1 MSDLIGR
8 TLGHY
13 RVVEKIG
20 EGGMGE
26 VYRAHDERLDRD
38 VAIKV
43 LPEEVAEKP
52 DRLARFEREA
62 KALAALNHPNIATVH
77 GLDNYPV
84 SEAAVGAGFTPAR
97 DDDRAGV
104 KPAPTKTFP
113 LLIMELLEGETL
125 RERLGGAALGWRKAT
140 EVGAAIAD
148 GLGAAHEAGIYH
160 RDLKP
165 SNVFLT
171 ADGRVKVVDFGLA
184 RLEDAAPGKDVTH
197 APTIT
202 RQTDPGTV
210 LGTVGYM
217 SPEQVRGETVDQ
229 RSDIFSLGCVL
240 YEMASGQRAFT
251 GDSAVETMN
260 AILKEE
266 PSDVS
271 SSGVELPPELAGT
284 IRRCLEKR
292 PQARFQSA
300 SDLAYNLRT
309 ISSASVQTV
318 AQTEPDVSGR
328 KRLTLALAAAAAI
341 VAAAF
346 VIALYFGRGG
356 DEPVGIGASGR
367 PAVAVM
373 PFDCTAA
380 SEDMRWLRQGVPDML
395 VTGLAQTQGLDVVS
409 SERLLEILNRLAP
422 ESAEAI
428 APRQVLEVARRAG
441 AGAVVMG
448 SVIGTGPELR
458 IDVRVQDPAD
468 GRLLFAHGVRG
479 DEVFALVDEI
489 SEQIRADLGLA
500 TAAADRGMAELTSES
515 LEAYRLYTEGRN
527 AWRNFRRSDALEL
540 FRRAV
545 EIDPS
550 FTMAYFELWRFS
562 QDRALRQEYRK
573 RTMDGLD
580 RLSERER
587 LKVESWAAA
596 REGDDKR
603 ALMLQEEL
611 VTRYPDEA
619 EAYYRLFEL
628 YSRIPDTEKAMQTLE
643 RGVRAVPTDG
653 QLRSALGYELVWSGR
668 FDEGLREFE
677 AYARILP
684 EEPNPHDS
692 FGDAYRFMGK
702 PEEAIARYTDA
713 LGMDDTFSAS
723 YKGRAWAYAVLGRYD
738 DALRDVAAA
747 GDNAARIDP
756 DNYYTSLLIHSLLL
770 TRMGRY
776 QEAERI
782 ALEVKRSAATANA
795 PYWHAWAWQVSSL
808 TALDRSDFSK
818 TIDYATRVLEA
829 LEGQRAGVLPSGAR
843 LSFGPH
849 LAVGIAEARSGRF
862 AAAEEHLDA
871 AGALFDSW
879 SRFEPWIYR
888 SVVWLYRSLEGEI
901 ALASGDL
908 ARAEAA
914 FAAGLSNGRI
924 WFGGKWIN
932 EFFEHNSPSRDWRAR
947 IHKARGDATGAITE
961 YRRLLAPSAD
971 HIFIGVL
978 EPRYVLELA
987 RLLDQ
992 AGDHEAALDEYKRF
1006 LELWKNADPDLPEL
1020 AEARTRLAQ
1029 LETTPP

>member
-26 VYRAHDERLDRD
+26 VYRAHDEKLDRE
-38 VAIKV
+38 VAVKV
-43 LPEEVAEKP
+43 LPEEVADKP

-62 KALAALNHPNIATVH
+62 RAVAKLAHPNILDVYELGDHEGQPFMAT
-77 GLDNYPV
+77 
-84 SEAAVGAGFTPAR
+84 
-97 DDDRAGV
+97 
-104 KPAPTKTFP
+104 
-113 LLIMELLEGETL
+113 ELLEGETL
-125 RERLGGAALGWRKAT
+125 RERLGGAALGWRRAT
-140 EVGAAIAD
+140 EIGAAIAD
-148 GLGAAHEAGIYH
+148 GLGAAHEARICH

-171 ADGRVKVVDFGLA
+171 ADGRVKVLDFGLA
-184 RLEDAAPGKDVTH
+184 RHEDAGAGKDVTH

-229 RSDIFSLGCVL
+229 RSDIFSIGCVL
-240 YEMASGQRAFT
+240 YEMVSGQRAFT
-251 GDSAVETMN
+251 GESAVETMN

-266 PSDVS
+266 PSEISTS
-271 SSGVELPPELAGT
+271 SVAPPPELAGT

-309 ISSASVQTV
+309 ISSASVPT
-318 AQTEPDVSGR
+318 ATGR
-328 KRLTLALAAAAAI
+328 APRVRGWTRAALWLAASAVAAAAVVI
-341 VAAAF
+341 V
-346 VIALYFGRGG
+346 LYFGSRD
-356 DEPVGIGASGR
+356 DEPIGIGASGR

-380 SEDMRWLRQGVPDML
+380 SEDLRWLRQGVPDML

-409 SERLLEILNRLAP
+409 SERLLEILDRLAP
-422 ESAEAI
+422 ESTEAI
-428 APRQVLEVARRAG
+428 APGQVLEVARRAG
-441 AGAVVMG
+441 AGAVVVG
-448 SVIGTGPELR
+448 SVIGAGPELR
-458 IDVRVQDPAD
+458 IDVRVQDPSD

-489 SEQIRADLGLA
+489 TERIRADLGLA

-540 FRRAV
+540 FRQAV

-550 FTMAYFELWRFS
+550 FTMAYFELSRYS
-562 QDRALRQEYRK
+562 HDRALRQEYRK
-573 RTMDGLD
+573 KTMDGLD

-587 LKVESWAAA
+587 LKVESSAAA
-596 REGDDKR
+596 REGDDRR

-619 EAYYRLFEL
+619 EAYNRLFEL
-628 YSRIPDTEKAMQTLE
+628 YSRVRETEKAMQTLE

-653 QLRSALGYELVWSGR
+653 QLHSALGYELVWSGR
-668 FDEGLREFE
+668 FDEGLRELE
-677 AYARILP
+677 AYARLLP

-692 FGDAYRFMGK
+692 FGDAYRLMGR

-713 LGMDDTFSAS
+713 LDVDDTFWPS
-723 YKGRAWAYAVLGRYD
+723 YRGRAWAYAVLGRYD
-738 DALRDVAAA
+738 DALRDVVTV
-747 GDNAARIDP
+747 GENAARTDL
-756 DNYYTSLLIHSLLL
+756 DNYYISLLTQGLLL
-770 TRMGRY
+770 TRVGRY
-776 QEAERI
+776 HEAELITR
-782 ALEVKRSAATANA
+782 EVQRSAEIADVAWART
-795 PYWHAWAWQVSSL
+795 WAWQLSSL
-808 TALDRSDFSK
+808 IALDRSDFP
-818 TIDYATRVLEA
+818 TAIDCATRVLKA
-829 LEGQRAGVLPSGAR
+829 IEGQATRRVFCA
-843 LSFGPH
+843 H
-849 LAVGIAEARSGRF
+849 LAAGIAEARSGRF
-862 AAAEEHLDA
+862 AAAEEHQNA
-871 AGALFDSW
+871 ASTLFERWNNYD
-879 SRFEPWIYR
+879 PAIYR

-914 FAAGLSNGRI
+914 FAAGQANGRL
-924 WFGGKWIN
+924 WFGLKDTYY
-932 EFFEHNSPSRDWRAR
+932 FFEHNSPSRDWRAR
-947 IHKARGDATGAITE
+947 VQVARGDATGAIAE

-992 AGDHEAALDEYKRF
+992 VGDQAAARDEYQSF
-1006 LELWKNADPDLPEL
+1006 LELWKDADPDLPEL
-1020 AEARTRLAQ
+1020 TEARTRLAQ

>member
-1 MSDLIGR
+1 MRDLIGR

-13 RVVEKIG
+13 RIVDKIG

-62 KALAALNHPNIATVH
+62 RAVAKLAHPNILDVYELGDHEGRPFMAT
-77 GLDNYPV
+77 
-84 SEAAVGAGFTPAR
+84 
-97 DDDRAGV
+97 
-104 KPAPTKTFP
+104 
-113 LLIMELLEGETL
+113 ELLEGETL
-125 RERLGGAALGWRKAT
+125 RDRLGGASLGWRNAT

-148 GLGAAHEAGIYH
+148 GLGAAHEAGICH

-171 ADGRVKVVDFGLA
+171 ADGRVKVLDFGLA
-184 RLEDAAPGKDVTH
+184 RYEDAGAGRDLTH

-240 YEMASGQRAFT
+240 YEMVSGQRAFT

-266 PSDVS
+266 PYDVS
-271 SSGVELPPELAGT
+271 SSGVEPPPELAGT

-309 ISSASVQTV
+309 ISSASVPT
-318 AQTEPDVSGR
+318 ATGLAPRARGR
-328 KRLTLALAAAAAI
+328 TRTALWLAAAAVVAAAAAI
-341 VAAAF
+341 AF
-346 VIALYFGRGG
+346 FLGRAG

-380 SEDMRWLRQGVPDML
+380 SEDVRWLRQGVPDML

-409 SERLLEILNRLAP
+409 SERLLEILDRLAP
-422 ESAEAI
+422 ESAETI

-441 AGAVVMG
+441 AGAVVVG
-448 SVIGTGPELR
+448 SVMGAGPGLR

-479 DEVFALVDEI
+479 EEVFDLVDEI
-489 SEQIRADLGLA
+489 AERIRDDLGLA
-500 TAAADRGMAELTSES
+500 TIPSNRGIAELTSES
-515 LEAYRLYTEGRN
+515 LEAYRLYIEGFNASRN
-527 AWRNFRRSDALEL
+527 ARSSDAHGL
-540 FRRAV
+540 FRQAV

-550 FTMAYFELWRFS
+550 FTMAYYELS
-562 QDRALRQEYRK
+562 MSPYTYDPALRGEFRRK
-573 RTMDGLD
+573 TLEGLD

-587 LKVESWAAA
+587 LMVGSSAASW
-596 REGDDKR
+596 EGDEER
-603 ALMLQEEL
+603 ALILQEEL

-619 EAYYRLFEL
+619 GAYPRLSWLYRTVLG
-628 YSRIPDTEKAMQTLE
+628 DTEKAMQTLE
-643 RGVRAVPTDG
+643 RGVKAVPTDG
-653 QLRSALGYELVWSGR
+653 PLRNYFAYQLLYIGR
-668 FDEGLREFE
+668 FDEAIRQLE
-677 AYARILP
+677 AYAEFAP
-684 EEPNPHDS
+684 TEPNPHDS
-692 FGDAYRFMGK
+692 LGEAYLMFGH

-713 LGMDDTFSAS
+713 IDVDHTFTDS
-723 YKGRAWAYAVLGRYD
+723 YRGRAWAHAVLGRYD
-738 DALRDVAAA
+738 HALADIAAAEDAAA
-747 GDNAARIDP
+747 GAEVPLFYALVIK
-756 DNYYTSLLIHSLLL
+756 SQLLAQ
-770 TRMGRY
+770 MGRY
-776 QEAERI
+776 REAELVAGELHRL
-782 ALEVKRSAATANA
+782 AENTGVAAVHRAG
-795 PYWHAWAWQVSSL
+795 WLLSSVI
-808 TALDRSDFSK
+808 ALDRGDLSAA
-818 TIDYATRVLEA
+818 IDSATRVLEA
-829 LEGQRAGVLPSGAR
+829 PERDRVGDVEAHCLAGIGEAR
-843 LSFGPH
+843 PGRL
-849 LAVGIAEARSGRF
+849 AEAQG
-862 AAAEEHLDA
+862 HHDA
-871 AGALFDSW
+871 TSALSADLQ
-879 SRFEPWIYR
+879 EGDI
-888 SVVWLYRSLEGEI
+888 WLRQSLEGEI

-908 ARAEAA
+908 VRAETA
-914 FAAGLSNGRI
+914 FTAGLPTGKMALGDR
-924 WFGGKWIN
+924 GGD
-932 EFFEHNSPSRDWRAR
+932 FFFHTSPSQDWRAR
-947 IHKARGDATGAITE
+947 VHTARGDAAGAISE
-961 YRRLLAPSAD
+961 YRRLLTPSAEQK
-971 HIFIGVL
+971 FVGVL

-992 AGDHEAALDEYKRF
+992 EGDNEKARQEYERF
-1006 LELWKNADPDLPEL
+1006 LGLWKNADPDLPEL
-1020 AEARTRLAQ
+1020 AEARARLVQ
-1029 LETTPP
+1029 LEASDR